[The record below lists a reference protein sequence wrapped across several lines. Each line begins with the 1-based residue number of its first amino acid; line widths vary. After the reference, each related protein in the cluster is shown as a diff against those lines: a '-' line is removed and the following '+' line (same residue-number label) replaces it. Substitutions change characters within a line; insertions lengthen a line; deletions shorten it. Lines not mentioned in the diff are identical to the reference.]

1 MTSFFLDANVVFSA
15 CLSSQGQARALFKL
29 AQAGYCTLVTSSY
42 AIEETRRNLSVKY
55 REHLATLQDL
65 EPLLTTVPEAPPV
78 LVAWASRHVVAKDAP
93 ILAAAVAS
101 GADYLV
107 TGDQRH
113 FGHLYGQA
121 LERITVLSL
130 TGALELLL

>member
-1 MTSFFLDANVVFSA
+1 MLLKEA
-15 CLSSQGQARALFKL
+15 
-29 AQAGYCTLVTSSY
+29 
-42 AIEETRRNLSVKY
+42 RRNLSVKY

-65 EPLLTTVPEAPPV
+65 EPLLTTIPEASPAR
-78 LVAWASRHVVAKDAP
+78 VAWASRHVVAKDAP
-93 ILAAAVAS
+93 ILAAAVVS

-113 FGHLYGQA
+113 FGHLYGHV
-121 LERITVLSL
+121 LENLTVVSL

>member
-1 MTSFFLDANVVFSA
+1 MIGFFLDANVVFSA

-65 EPLLTTVPEAPPV
+65 EPLLTTVPEAPPRRV
-78 LVAWASRHVVAKDAP
+78 TWASRHVVAKDAP

-113 FGHLYGQA
+113 FGHLYGHV
-121 LERITVLSL
+121 LERIRVLSL

>member
-1 MTSFFLDANVVFSA
+1 MTGFFLDANVVFSA
-15 CLSSQGQARALFKL
+15 CLSDKGHARAVFRL
-29 AQAGYCTLVTSSY
+29 AQADYCTLLTSSY
-42 AIEETRRNLSVKY
+42 AAEEARRNLSVKY
-55 REHLATLQDL
+55 REHLPTLHDL
-65 EPLLTTVPEAPPV
+65 EPLLTIVPEASPA
-78 LVAWASRHVVAKDAP
+78 LVTWASSHVVAKDAP

-113 FGHLYGQA
+113 FGHLYGHV
-121 LERITVLSL
+121 LEDLTVVSL

>member
-1 MTSFFLDANVVFSA
+1 MTGFFLDANVVFSA

-29 AQAGYCTLVTSSY
+29 AQAGYCTLITSSY
-42 AIEETRRNLSVKY
+42 ATEEARRNLSVKY

-65 EPLLTTVPEAPPV
+65 EPLLTTIPEASPAR
-78 LVAWASRHVVAKDAP
+78 VAWASRHVVAKDAP
-93 ILAAAVAS
+93 ILAAAVVS
-101 GADYLV
+101 RADYLV

-113 FGHLYGQA
+113 FGHLYGHV
-121 LERITVLSL
+121 LENLTVVSL